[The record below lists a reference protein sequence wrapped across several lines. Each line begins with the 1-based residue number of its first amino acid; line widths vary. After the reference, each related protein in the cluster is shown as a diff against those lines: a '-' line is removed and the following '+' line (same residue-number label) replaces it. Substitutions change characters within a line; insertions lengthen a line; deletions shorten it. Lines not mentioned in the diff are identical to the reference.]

1 MKKSEAKIIKQISWI
16 LFIFYILALIYFL
29 FLSEAYGRTIADRS
43 YHYNLVLFKELKRFI
58 TYRKSLGTVVVMTNI
73 FGNIIGFIPFGYILP
88 IISKRRRKFAVI
100 GLLSFQLSLSIEVL
114 QLVLKVGSFDVDDL
128 ILNTLGGLIGY
139 LLFWISNKI
148 RRKYDGKKV
157 DL

>member
-1 MKKSEAKIIKQISWI
+1 MKKSEAKIIRRISWI
-16 LFIFYILALIYFL
+16 LFIVYILILIYFM

-43 YHYNLVLFKELKRFI
+43 YHYNLIPFKELNRFI
-58 TYRKSLGTVVVMTNI
+58 TYRKSLGTVAVMTNI
-73 FGNIIGFIPFGYILP
+73 FGNIMGFIPFGYILP
-88 IISKRRRKFAVI
+88 IISKRRRKFSII

-139 LLFWISNKI
+139 FLFWISNKI